1 MITYSFISKNFKKQT
16 NFKKQKKA
24 QTFFIIKINYQARW
38 DIWSEILSESDNG
51 WNKVPCSPTVPCL
64 PRTETV
70 EWRKFRWSYMGP
82 GTLNTFFTI
91 STIILIIFIFSLIC
105 ELIPKFEI

>member
-1 MITYSFISKNFKKQT
+1 MRNWG
-16 NFKKQKKA
+16 
-24 QTFFIIKINYQARW
+24 IIKMNYQARW

-82 GTLNTFFTI
+82 GTLNKLFKKDYYSI
-91 STIILIIFIFSLIC
+91 YFIC
-105 ELIPKFEI
+105 PRVAM